1 MAAIC
6 FSHQITL
13 TACQVAGRMTRD
25 LRGKTE
31 AHHSTHLQLV
41 KSHSDE
47 RVVAL
52 SAVASDGSGVSG
64 IRVSAATSNPPLRLV
79 LLWCR
84 LGDVDS
90 RHDASVGTPL
100 AQNHSDFWR
109 SRFFDAALNLRCG
122 FDSQPAHH

>member
-1 MAAIC
+1 MAAGC

-25 LRGKTE
+25 LRGKIE

-52 SAVASDGSGVSG
+52 SAVASAGSG
-64 IRVSAATSNPPLRLV
+64 
-79 LLWCR
+79 R
-84 LGDVDS
+84 LGHS
-90 RHDASVGTPL
+90 RVGCDLKSTVAVGASLVPPG
-100 AQNHSDFWR
+100 
-109 SRFFDAALNLRCG
+109 
-122 FDSQPAHH
+122 